1 MNKVNIKKISFKLK
15 NFLIISSIVLISSL
29 FVAPNFILAQEE
41 EQTPS
46 PTKSQILDN
55 TKRVGNSAGYA
66 NADKST
72 LITTLAN
79 TVKMALSFLGI
90 IFLILILISGFQW
103 MTAGGNEDAIKK
115 AKARIKNATIGF
127 IIIVSSY
134 SIVFFIE
141 FLIAIN

>member
-1 MNKVNIKKISFKLK
+1 MNKINIKKIPFKLK
-15 NFLIISSIVLISSL
+15 NFLIISSIVLIYSL
-29 FVAPNFILAQEE
+29 FVAPNFILAQEG

-103 MTAGGNEDAIKK
+103 MTAQGNEDAVKK
-115 AKARIKNATIGF
+115 AKSRIKNATIGSV
-127 IIIVSSY
+127 IIVSSY